1 MSAMGTLLSESPS
14 DYRRVMV
21 SFERVAK
28 VNLVV
33 DNGVEAVRYHAPAEL
48 MFLGCLKEVDFAVSG
63 GPESHT

>member
-21 SFERVAK
+21 SFETVGK

-33 DNGVEAVRYHAPAEL
+33 HNGAEAVRYHAPAEL
-48 MFLGCLKEVDFAVSG
+48 MF
-63 GPESHT
+63 